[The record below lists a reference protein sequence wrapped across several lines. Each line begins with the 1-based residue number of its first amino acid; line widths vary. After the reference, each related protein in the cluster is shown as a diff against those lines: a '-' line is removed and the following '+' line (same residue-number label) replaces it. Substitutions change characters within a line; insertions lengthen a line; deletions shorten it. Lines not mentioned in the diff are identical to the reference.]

1 VAADAPP
8 EIATETT
15 FMSSASALSGLRVLD
30 LSRFIAGPYCAQMLG
45 DQGADVV
52 KVERPN
58 GGDETR
64 GMHPQVGGES
74 LYFMVFNRN
83 KRGITLDFR
92 NPADQQ
98 RLRALAGQA
107 DILIEN
113 FRPGTME
120 KMGCDYETLRAA
132 NPRLIMVRISGF
144 GSDGPLA
151 EQPCFDIIAQAMSG
165 LMSITGEPDRT
176 PLKSGTFL
184 VDYATALY
192 ATIGVLSAVEA
203 RHRTGHGQLVEVNLL
218 DSAMS
223 MLMTGI
229 PEALMLGRD
238 VNRLGNRD
246 LYTAPANCYQAGDGV
261 WVQISAGNQGHF
273 PRLAQAMGKPHL
285 PADPRFATVADRMAN
300 IDALD
305 TIVAGWV
312 AEHGADDV
320 LARLQAAE
328 VPSARIATVAEAV
341 RNPHVVA
348 RKTIVE
354 VDHPRAGAVPMQGPI
369 VSLSET
375 PPAISRP
382 APVLGEHGD
391 DVFADWLGDSRVAQ
405 AS

>member
-1 VAADAPP
+1 
-8 EIATETT
+8 
-15 FMSSASALSGLRVLD
+15 MSSSSALSGLRVLD
-30 LSRFIAGPYCAQMLG
+30 LSRFIAGPYCAQLLG

-64 GMHPQVGGES
+64 GMHPQVEGES
-74 LYFMVFNRN
+74 LYFMAFNRN

-92 NPADQQ
+92 DPVAQE
-98 RLRALAGQA
+98 RLRALASKA
-107 DILIEN
+107 DIVIEN

-120 KMGCDYETLRAA
+120 KMGCSYETLRAL
-132 NPRLIMVRISGF
+132 NPRLVMVRISGF

-151 EQPCFDIIAQAMSG
+151 GQPCFDIIAQAMSG
-165 LMSITGEPDRT
+165 LMSITGEPDRM
-176 PLKSGTFL
+176 PMKSGTFL

-203 RHRTGHGQLVEVNLL
+203 RHRTGQGQLVEVNLL

-229 PEALMLGRD
+229 PEALMLDRGVD
-238 VNRLGNRD
+238 RLGNRD
-246 LYTAPANCYQAGDGV
+246 LYTAPANSYRAADGI

-273 PRLAQAMGKPHL
+273 PRLAQAMGKPQL
-285 PADPRFATVADRMAN
+285 PSDPRFATVALRMAN

-305 TIVAGWV
+305 TIVAGWA
-312 AEHGADDV
+312 AEHGANEI
-320 LARLQAAE
+320 LAMLQAAE

-354 VDHPRAGAVPMQGPI
+354 VDHPRAGPVPMQGPI
-369 VSLSET
+369 IALSET
-375 PPAISRP
+375 PPAIRRP
-382 APVLGEHGD
+382 APVLGEHAD
-391 DVFADWLGDSRVAQ
+391 DVFADWLGEPRAAQ